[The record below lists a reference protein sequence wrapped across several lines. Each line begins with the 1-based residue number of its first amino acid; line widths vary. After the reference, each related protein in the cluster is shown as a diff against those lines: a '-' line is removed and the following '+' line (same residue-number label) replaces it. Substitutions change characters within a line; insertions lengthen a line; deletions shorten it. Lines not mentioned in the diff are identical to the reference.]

1 MCLTILPPLVINT
14 TLGFL
19 LFTSHSFFALSL
31 ARLPFF
37 RHTHSPAGGDTL
49 VFNEEADED
58 DEERINIHTLLS
70 GPTIIPRHPT
80 LLSMIAGGGAGL
92 VQGLAFTPI
101 ENVVRLLQQ
110 SATGLTSLLVR
121 VLRLPLPNIPS
132 TEPIPS
138 SPLQAIKNF
147 LSSDRW
153 KKNPSWWTGW
163 RWSVGRD
170 A

>member
-1 MCLTILPPLVINT
+1 MALTILPPLVINT

-37 RHTHSPAGGDTL
+37 RHETHHDTFGS
-49 VFNEEADED
+49 VFDEEVNDD
-58 DEERINIHTLLS
+58 DEESINIHTLLS
-70 GPTIIPRHPT
+70 GPTIIPSHPT
-80 LLSMIAGGGAGL
+80 LLSTLAGAGAGL
-92 VQGLAFTPI
+92 VQGVAFTPI
-101 ENVVRLLQQ
+101 ENVVRLIQQ

-121 VLRLPLPNIPS
+121 VLRLPVKGIPS
-132 TEPIPS
+132 TESIPS
-138 SPLQAIKNF
+138 SPLQAVKNF
-147 LSSDRW
+147 LSTETWTKS
-153 KKNPSWWTGW
+153 PSWWTGW